1 MLAPNNQE
9 YQSKVRLDPCI
20 VCSEFLGLK
29 IFFFLLFDRIVT
41 TIDKWTSKSQT
52 LTYQNNKPKK
62 KYIYIYIERERER
75 ERERIQLQIMYGQMP
90 ETVFKGSYPI
100 YCL

>member
-29 IFFFLLFDRIVT
+29 FFFFFLLFDRIVT

-62 KYIYIYIERERER
+62 KNIYIYIYRERER
-75 ERERIQLQIMYGQMP
+75 ERE
-90 ETVFKGSYPI
+90 FNCK
-100 YCL
+100 